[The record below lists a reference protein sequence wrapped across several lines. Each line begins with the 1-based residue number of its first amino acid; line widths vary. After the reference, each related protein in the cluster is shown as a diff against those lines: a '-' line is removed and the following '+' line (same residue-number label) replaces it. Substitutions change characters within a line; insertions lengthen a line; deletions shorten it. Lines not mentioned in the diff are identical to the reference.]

1 MAASPVGAVDVLSS
15 AAVRR
20 YAVATMLALTFG
32 KPPGPATRLKPST
45 LSRRP
50 SASTSLPL
58 TRTKRW
64 TSPKKRSMSKNVP
77 LKTKE
82 KGIVGKPAEPT
93 VAPGGSVAAAAWVAG
108 AGGVDA
114 EAAGVADEPPDA
126 DADGFAP
133 PVAAVAAGAA
143 DAAGVGPWPPL
154 PAIFSEVK
162 SIRAECATDCSW

>member
-1 MAASPVGAVDVLSS
+1 M
-15 AAVRR
+15 
-20 YAVATMLALTFG
+20 
-32 KPPGPATRLKPST
+32 
-45 LSRRP
+45 
-50 SASTSLPL
+50 
-58 TRTKRW
+58 
-64 TSPKKRSMSKNVP
+64 P

-108 AGGVDA
+108 AGGVA
-114 EAAGVADEPPDA
+114 PRRPAWPTSLPTRS
-126 DADGFAP
+126 ADGLAP